1 MLLSIVKWA
10 IGIVITLIGAII
22 FFPAYPFTCRTIFPY
37 WLTSFWARAIVF
49 ISGSRVKVVGR
60 QNIFRNQSY
69 IFCCNHQSYFD
80 IYILLGYLPY
90 KVMFIS
96 KETVFKVPLIGWAMK
111 ALGYIPLD
119 RSNPRKALLSI
130 RGALKQLEKGYSL
143 ILFPEG
149 TRSTDGRVQEFKSGS
164 MRLAFESASPVVP
177 VSIYGSGKIQSKG
190 SMEVKGQNIG
200 LVIGKPMK
208 PKSATKAERSQFLK
222 QVREVIIENLDLAE
236 AAVTVALKS

>member
-1 MLLSIVKWA
+1 MLLSLMKWA
-10 IGIVITLIGAII
+10 IGIIITLIGAAI
-22 FFPAYPFTCRTIFPY
+22 FFPAYPFTCKTIFPY
-37 WLTSFWARAIVF
+37 WLTGFWARAIVF
-49 ISGSRVKVVGR
+49 ISGSRVKVTGR
-60 QNIFRNQSY
+60 QNISEYQSY

-80 IYILLGYLPY
+80 IYILLGYLPH

-130 RGALKQLEKGYSL
+130 RCALKQLEKGYSL

-149 TRSTDGRVQEFKSGS
+149 TRSADGRVQEFKSGS
-164 MRLAFESASPVVP
+164 MRLAFESASSVVP

-190 SMEVKGQNIG
+190 SMKVRGQKVA
-200 LVIGKPMK
+200 LVIGKPMR
-208 PKSATKAERSQFLK
+208 PWNSSRVERSQFLK
-222 QVREVIIENLDLAE
+222 QVREKMIENLNTAKD
-236 AAVTVALKS
+236 AAAFSEK

>member
-1 MLLSIVKWA
+1 MLLSLVKWA
-10 IGIVITLIGAII
+10 IGIVTTLIGSVI
-22 FFPAYPFTCRTIFPY
+22 FFPAYPFTYKTIFPY

-60 QNIFRNQSY
+60 QNVSEYQSY

-130 RGALKQLEKGYSL
+130 RCALKQLEKGYSL

-164 MRLAFESASPVVP
+164 MRLAFESASSVVP

-190 SMEVKGQNIG
+190 SMKIKGQKVA
-200 LVIGKPMK
+200 LVIGKPMR
-208 PKSATKAERSQFLK
+208 PWSSTKVERLQFLK
-222 QVREVIIENLDLAE
+222 QVREKIIENLNTAKD
-236 AAVTVALKS
+236 AAAFS